1 MPISF
6 TMSSGGRRL
15 MSSGYRVL
23 REDSFSST
31 LDGRVSDRKRM
42 VLQDMLS

>member
-1 MPISF
+1 MPMSF

-31 LDGRVSDRKRM
+31 LDGRVSDKRRT
-42 VLQDMLS
+42 VLQGMLS